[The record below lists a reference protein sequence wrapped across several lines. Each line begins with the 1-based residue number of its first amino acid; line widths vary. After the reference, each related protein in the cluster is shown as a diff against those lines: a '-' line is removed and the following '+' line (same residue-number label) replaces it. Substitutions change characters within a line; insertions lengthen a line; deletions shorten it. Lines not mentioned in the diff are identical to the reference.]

1 VNPKPGLGLM
11 MAGAI
16 IAFAGFCIVMVDRW
30 GVPPYAVLLSVGLGL
45 FALGIIR
52 RLTHTDRR
60 N

>member
-1 VNPKPGLGLM
+1 M

-16 IAFAGFCIVMVDRW
+16 IAFSGFCIVLVDRW
-30 GVPPYAVLLSVGLGL
+30 GVPPYAVLLSVGLGI
-45 FALGIIR
+45 FGLGVIR